1 MAAASGAGMAGVL
14 CAVVGDLQPQWR
26 QRSQFFTHGVDGVH
40 AGSTFLKGSTRTPA
54 KTPSLT

>member
-1 MAAASGAGMAGVL
+1 VL